1 MFSKL
6 NGYRRIYEAII
17 RPERTVYAPPRLG
30 SSSFLLGNKGFK
42 RKDIRLVNE
51 RGLHLEVSIYQPDNL
66 AGNNNACVIY
76 SHGNCG
82 SRLDAIQIAPCLLT
96 KGISVVCFDYSG
108 SGISQG
114 AYVSLGYF
122 EKYDLEV
129 VTEFINDL
137 GLYSHIGVWGRS
149 MGASTALLYHN
160 SKGYIKALALD
171 SPFISV
177 ERICVDYAASQ
188 MKIPKGLTR
197 FLMKFVRD
205 SIREIAEFDIHDVVP
220 LDMVNKHNI
229 PAYFIGAD
237 QDYLVAT

>member
-82 SRLDAIQIAPCLLT
+82 SRLDAI
-96 KGISVVCFDYSG
+96 
-108 SGISQG
+108 
-114 AYVSLGYF
+114 
-122 EKYDLEV
+122 
-129 VTEFINDL
+129 
-137 GLYSHIGVWGRS
+137 
-149 MGASTALLYHN
+149 
-160 SKGYIKALALD
+160 
-171 SPFISV
+171 
-177 ERICVDYAASQ
+177 
-188 MKIPKGLTR
+188 
-197 FLMKFVRD
+197 
-205 SIREIAEFDIHDVVP
+205 
-220 LDMVNKHNI
+220 
-229 PAYFIGAD
+229 
-237 QDYLVAT
+237 